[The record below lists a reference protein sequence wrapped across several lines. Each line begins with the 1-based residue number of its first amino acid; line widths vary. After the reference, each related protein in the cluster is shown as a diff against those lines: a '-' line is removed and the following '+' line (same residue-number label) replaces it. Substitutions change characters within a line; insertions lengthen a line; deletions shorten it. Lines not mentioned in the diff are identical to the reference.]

1 MKTSEF
7 IAKKVRYLEIKT
19 RKLTQEVLS
28 GSYHSAF
35 KGRGMMFSEVRE
47 YVFGDDVRNID
58 WNVTA
63 RFNHTYVKV
72 FEEERELTVMLLIDF
87 SNSNSFGSTSL
98 AKKDM
103 ITEIAGTLAFSAMM
117 NNDKVG
123 AIFFTDKIEKYI
135 PPKKGSKHVL
145 RIIHDLLT
153 FKPSSPGTNIDF
165 ALEKFN
171 TALKRRCIAF
181 VISDFLDL
189 RYEKNLAIAEI
200 KNDVVAIKI
209 SDPFEKEMIRKFNLL
224 VKDPETGQL
233 HFLASK
239 ERILDYLGWRDYCDK
254 YFYTACH
261 KHQVD
266 YVEINTTEDY
276 VKPLAVFFKKR
287 GKKI

>member
-7 IAKKVRYLEIKT
+7 IAKKVRYIEIKT

-47 YVFGDDVRNID
+47 YIFGDDVRNID

-72 FEEERELTVMLLIDF
+72 FEEERELTVMLLIDY
-87 SNSNSFGSTSL
+87 SNSNAFGSNKL

-135 PPKKGSKHVL
+135 PPKKGTSHVL
-145 RIIHDLLT
+145 RIIRDLLT
-153 FKPSSPGTNIDF
+153 FKPSSTGTNIDF

-171 TALKRRCIAF
+171 SAIKRRSIAF
-181 VISDFLDL
+181 VISDFLDPH
-189 RYEKNLAIAEI
+189 YEKNLAIAEI
-200 KNDVVAIKI
+200 KHDVVAIKI
-209 SDPFEKEMIRKFNLL
+209 ADPFEKEMIQKFNLM
-224 VKDPETGQL
+224 VKDPETGQMR
-233 HFLASK
+233 FMASRETAK
-239 ERILDYLGWRDYCDK
+239 NYLSWRNYCDE
-254 YFYTACH
+254 YFYNTSH
-261 KHQVD
+261 KYNVD
-266 YVEINTTEDY
+266 YVEVNTTEDY
-276 VKPLAVFFKKR
+276 VKPLAILFKKR
-287 GKKI
+287 GKKV